1 MKMSNY
7 PKETDERMK
16 AKTAI
21 ELLKDIQND
30 IRHYACIYPNVNDS
44 YLNKLVAEVYLADA
58 IDKLKKYEKSDKYRW
73 HDLRK
78 DPKDLPDKDGIYMV
92 CIIFHA
98 EEKAVGAAFYGIMYG
113 YKSGGDMLMPND
125 GKVIAWREIER
136 FETDET

>member
-30 IRHYACIYPNVNDS
+30 ISHYACIYPNVNDS

-78 DPKDLPDKDGIYMV
+78 DPKDLLNKCGLYIV
-92 CIIFHA
+92 CIEYPT
-98 EEKAVGAAFYGIMYG
+98 EEKEVGMGYYENMYWYRRGVRPRIPNYG
-113 YKSGGDMLMPND
+113 N
-125 GKVIAWREIER
+125 VIVWREIER

>member
-1 MKMSNY
+1 
-7 PKETDERMK
+7 MK

-78 DPKDLPDKDGIYMV
+78 DPKDLPNKDGMYLV
-92 CIIFHA
+92 CITYPA
-98 EEKAVGAAFYGIMYG
+98 EEKAVGVAFYGIMYG
-113 YKSGGDMLMPND
+113 YKSEWNTLMPNY
-125 GKVIAWREIER
+125 GNVIAWKEIEP
-136 FETDET
+136 FEEDEA